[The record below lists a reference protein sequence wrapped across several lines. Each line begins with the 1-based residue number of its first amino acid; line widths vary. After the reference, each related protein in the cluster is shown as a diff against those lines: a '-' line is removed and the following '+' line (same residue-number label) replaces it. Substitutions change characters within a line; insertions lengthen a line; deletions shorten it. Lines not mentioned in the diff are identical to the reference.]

1 LLLCP
6 KREPV
11 VVTVNQR
18 HFDPLGVEAF
28 NPFAA
33 L

>member
-1 LLLCP
+1 VS
-6 KREPV
+6 KAREPV

-18 HFDPLGVEAF
+18 HFDPLGVETF

>member
-1 LLLCP
+1 MP
-6 KREPV
+6 KVRELV

-28 NPFAA
+28 NPFAPP
-33 L
+33 

>member
-1 LLLCP
+1 VS
-6 KREPV
+6 KAREPV
-11 VVTVNQR
+11 VATVNQR

-28 NPFAA
+28 NPFSA

>member
-1 LLLCP
+1 VP
-6 KREPV
+6 KAREL

>member
-1 LLLCP
+1 VSKAGEL
-6 KREPV
+6 V

-33 L
+33 P